1 LLVVGDAGNLGAD
14 ASMRNQI
21 AALNPAAPGNLSR
34 VLVVDDT
41 ASQTSDATGKS
52 LVVISASVSSSEVNT
67 KFRNVGVPVM
77 VMEDDL
83 LEIMGMSTN
92 AHGNQGN
99 QTQLRIITSNHPLA
113 AGLSANT
120 DYTVYRSNETLV
132 YGRSGGTAVVIAT
145 APNQANRHVIF
156 GYPFGATMPGTPS
169 TAPARRT
176 GFFLY
181 NNIEV
186 SSNDMTSQ
194 GLLLFNAAVCW
205 TMTGTNN
212 CP

>member
-1 LLVVGDAGNLGAD
+1 
-14 ASMRNQI
+14 MKNQL
-21 AALNPAAPGNLSR
+21 AALNPAAPGNLNR
-34 VLVVDDT
+34 VLMIDDD
-41 ASQTSDATGKS
+41 ASQTSDASGKS
-52 LVVISASVSSSEVNT
+52 LVVISASVSTSAVNT
-67 KFRNVGVPVM
+67 KFRNVTVPVM
-77 VMEDDL
+77 VMENDL

-92 AHGNQGN
+92 AHGNEAN
-99 QTQLRIITSNHPLA
+99 QTQLRIINNGHPLA

-120 DYTVYRSNETLV
+120 DYTVYTSNDTLV

-145 APNQANRHVIF
+145 ALNQANRHVIF
-156 GYPFGATMPGTPS
+156 GYPSGATMPGTPS

>member
-1 LLVVGDAGNLGAD
+1 
-14 ASMRNQI
+14 
-21 AALNPAAPGNLSR
+21 
-34 VLVVDDT
+34 VLVVDDD

-52 LVVISASVSSSEVNT
+52 LVVISSSVSSSAVNT
-67 KFRNVGVPVM
+67 KFEDVGVPVM
-77 VMEDDL
+77 VMENDL

-92 AHGNQGN
+92 AHGNQAN
-99 QTQLRIITSNHPLA
+99 QTQLTIINTTNHPLA

-132 YGRSGGTAVVIAT
+132 YGRSGGGAIVIAT

-156 GYPFGATMPGTPS
+156 GYPPGVDMPGTPA

-181 NNIEV
+181 SDIEV